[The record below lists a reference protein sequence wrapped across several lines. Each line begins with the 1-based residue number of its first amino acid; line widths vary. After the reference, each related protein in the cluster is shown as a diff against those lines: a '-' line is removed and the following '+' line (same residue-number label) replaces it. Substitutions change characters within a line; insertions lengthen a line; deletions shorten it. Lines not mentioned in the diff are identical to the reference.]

1 MSKPEIP
8 IAHLRALIRKDFGF
22 FARGGLQELHPAVRI
37 LWNWHLDLICSY
49 LMDVFEGRTRR
60 LIINIPPRY
69 GKSLL
74 ASIAFPAFILA
85 HRPEAEIV
93 CMSYA
98 QDLSEGLAE
107 KTRRLMNS
115 PFYLDTFGPRLVSD
129 RVKLRDLKTSAGGC
143 RLATSVEGT
152 LTGRGGNFLIIDDPI
167 KPQEAESEVR
177 RNSVNEWF
185 DSTVYSRTNDKT
197 KGAIIIIMQRLHE
210 DDLVGHVTERG
221 DWTVLSLPIIAEQ
234 DETHTF
240 NTALGPRTVVRKE
253 GEALHPAR
261 ESLDQIAVTRIDMG
275 TRDFSAQCQQRPAPK
290 DGEIICWDW
299 FRSFDPANPPKFTR
313 VVQSWD
319 TANTEKTQSDFSVGM
334 TFGETSDQ
342 HWYLLD
348 VYRGKLKFPELRRK
362 VSELAELHR
371 ATNVLIEDCASGV
384 QLAQQLRE
392 EGFLKIQAIRPEGS
406 KFERL
411 TACSA
416 RIEAG
421 KVWIPSQAHWLET
434 LRHELTFFPRGKY
447 KDQAD
452 ALSQGLLW
460 LSKMSGPANWL
471 RMLDEADRLL
481 EEQAS
486 PHKQFT
492 EPRTIIFTCINP
504 GSNFHVSTGR
514 VVRCSE
520 DGTYRATPGEWQ
532 EIKSTRGVT
541 LVYHPDQ
548 QT

>member
-1 MSKPEIP
+1 MSRPEIP
-8 IAHLRALIRKDFGF
+8 IAHLRALARKDFGF

-37 LWNWHLDLICSY
+37 LWNWHLDLICSH

-74 ASIAFPAFILA
+74 ASIAFPAFILG
-85 HRPEAEIV
+85 HRPEAEII

-115 PFYLDTFGPRLVSD
+115 QFYLDTFGPRLLSN
-129 RVKLRDLKTSAGGC
+129 RVRLRELKTSGGGS

-152 LTGRGGNFLIIDDPI
+152 LTGRGGNFLIIDDAI

-177 RNSVNEWF
+177 RNSVNQWF
-185 DSTVYSRTNDKT
+185 DSTVYSRTNDKA
-197 KGAIIIIMQRLHE
+197 KGAIIVIMQRLHE
-210 DDLVGHVTERG
+210 DDLVGHITERG

-234 DETHTF
+234 DEMHSF
-240 NTALGPRTVVRKE
+240 NTALGRQTVFRKE
-253 GEALHPAR
+253 GEALHPER
-261 ESLDQIAVTRIDMG
+261 ESLEQIAITKTNMG
-275 TRDFSAQCQQRPAPK
+275 TRDFLAQCQQRPAPK

-299 FRSFDPANPPKFTR
+299 FRTFDPASPPKFTR
-313 VVQSWD
+313 IVQSWD
-319 TANTEKTQSDFSVGM
+319 TASTDKTQSDFSVGM

-348 VYRGKLKFPELRRK
+348 LYRGKLKFPDLRRK
-362 VSELAELHR
+362 VRELADLHR
-371 ATNVLIEDCASGV
+371 ATNVLIEHCASGI

-392 EGFLKIQAIRPEGS
+392 EGFVKVEAIKPEGS

-421 KVWIPSQAHWLET
+421 KVWIPVQAHWLEP
-434 LRHELTFFPRGKY
+434 LRHELTFFPRGKHD
-447 KDQAD
+447 DQAD
-452 ALSQGLLW
+452 ALSQGILW
-460 LSKMSGPANWL
+460 LSEMNEAANWL
-471 RMLDEADRLL
+471 RTAREVLRLRSIETDE
-481 EEQAS
+481 
-486 PHKQFT
+486 T
-492 EPRTIIFTCINP
+492 
-504 GSNFHVSTGR
+504 
-514 VVRCSE
+514 
-520 DGTYRATPGEWQ
+520 
-532 EIKSTRGVT
+532 
-541 LVYHPDQ
+541 
-548 QT
+548 

>member
-1 MSKPEIP
+1 MSRPEIP
-8 IAHLRALIRKDFGF
+8 IAHLRAMARKDFGF

-37 LWNWHLDLICSY
+37 LWNWHLDLICSH

-74 ASIAFPAFILA
+74 ASIAFPAFILG
-85 HRPEAEIV
+85 HRPEAEII

-115 PFYLDTFGPRLVSD
+115 QFYLETFGPRLLSN
-129 RVKLRDLKTSAGGC
+129 RVRLRELKTSGGGS

-152 LTGRGGNFLIIDDPI
+152 LTGRGGNFLIIDDAI

-177 RNSVNEWF
+177 RNSVNQWF
-185 DSTVYSRTNDKT
+185 DSTVYSRTNDKA
-197 KGAIIIIMQRLHE
+197 KGAIIVIMQRLHE
-210 DDLVGHVTERG
+210 DDLVGHITERG

-240 NTALGPRTVVRKE
+240 KTALGPQTVLRKE
-253 GEALHPAR
+253 GEALHPER
-261 ESLDQIAVTRIDMG
+261 ESLEQIAITKTNMG
-275 TRDFSAQCQQRPAPK
+275 TRDFLAQCQQRPAPR

-299 FRSFDPANPPKFTR
+299 FRTFDPASPPRFTR
-313 VVQSWD
+313 IVQSWD
-319 TANTEKTQSDFSVGM
+319 TASTDKDQSDFSVCM

-348 VYRGKLKFPELRRK
+348 VYRGKLIFPDLLRK
-362 VSELAELHR
+362 VRELAELHR
-371 ATNVLIEDCASGV
+371 ATNVLIEHCASGI

-392 EGFLKIQAIRPEGS
+392 EGFVKIQAVKPEGS

-421 KVWIPSQAHWLET
+421 KVWIPVQAHWLEP

-447 KDQAD
+447 DDQAD
-452 ALSQGLLW
+452 ALSQGILW
-460 LSKMSGPANWL
+460 LSEMNEAANWL
-471 RMLDEADRLL
+471 RTAREVLRLQGIETDE
-481 EEQAS
+481 
-486 PHKQFT
+486 T
-492 EPRTIIFTCINP
+492 
-504 GSNFHVSTGR
+504 
-514 VVRCSE
+514 
-520 DGTYRATPGEWQ
+520 
-532 EIKSTRGVT
+532 
-541 LVYHPDQ
+541 
-548 QT
+548 

>member
-1 MSKPEIP
+1 M
-8 IAHLRALIRKDFGF
+8 RAFDPAERFAAAELARADLYF
-22 FARGGLQELHPAVRI
+22 FARWLFLQRRGYQWKRAAHHKV
-37 LWNWHLDLICSY
+37 ICDA
-49 LMDVFEGRTRR
+49 LMRVFRGECTR

-74 ASIAFPAFILA
+74 ASIAFPAFILG
-85 HRPEAEIV
+85 HRPEAEII

-115 PFYLDTFGPRLVSD
+115 QFYLDTFGPRLLSN
-129 RVKLRDLKTSAGGC
+129 RVRLRELKTSGGGS

-152 LTGRGGNFLIIDDPI
+152 LTGRGGNFLIIDDAI
-167 KPQEAESEVR
+167 KPQEADSEVR

-185 DSTVYSRTNDKT
+185 DSTVYSRTNDKA
-197 KGAIIIIMQRLHE
+197 KGAIIVIMQRLHE
-210 DDLVGHVTERG
+210 DDLVGHITERG
-221 DWTVLSLPIIAEQ
+221 DWTVLSLPMIAEQ

-240 NTALGPRTVVRKE
+240 NTAFGPQTFFRKE

-261 ESLDQIAVTRIDMG
+261 ESLEMIATLRRDMG
-275 TRDFSAQCQQRPAPK
+275 TRDFLAQCQQRPAPK

-299 FRSFDPANPPKFTR
+299 FRTYDPASPPKFTR
-313 VVQSWD
+313 IVQSWD
-319 TANTEKTQSDFSVGM
+319 TASTDKTQSDFSVCM

-348 VYRGKLKFPELRRK
+348 VYRGKLIFPDLLRK
-362 VSELAELHR
+362 VRELADLHR
-371 ATNVLIEDCASGV
+371 ATNVLIEHCASGI

-392 EGFLKIQAIRPEGS
+392 EGFVKVEAIKPEGS

-421 KVWIPSQAHWLET
+421 KVWIPVQAHWLEP
-434 LRHELTFFPRGKY
+434 LRHELMYFPRGKY
-447 KDQAD
+447 DDQAD

-460 LSKMSGPANWL
+460 LSEMNEAANWL
-471 RMLDEADRLL
+471 RTAREVLRLQGIETDE
-481 EEQAS
+481 
-486 PHKQFT
+486 T
-492 EPRTIIFTCINP
+492 
-504 GSNFHVSTGR
+504 
-514 VVRCSE
+514 
-520 DGTYRATPGEWQ
+520 
-532 EIKSTRGVT
+532 
-541 LVYHPDQ
+541 
-548 QT
+548 

>member
-1 MSKPEIP
+1 MSRPEIP
-8 IAHLRALIRKDFGF
+8 IAHLRALARKDFGF
-22 FARGGLQELHPAVRI
+22 FARGSLQELHPAVRI

-74 ASIAFPAFILA
+74 ASIAFPAFILG
-85 HRPEAEIV
+85 HRPEAEII
-93 CMSYA
+93 CMSYV
-98 QDLSEGLAE
+98 QNLSEDLAE
-107 KTRRLMNS
+107 RTRRLMNS
-115 PFYLDTFGPRLVSD
+115 QFYLDIFGPRLLSN
-129 RVKLRDLKTSAGGC
+129 RVRLRELKTSAGGC

-152 LTGRGGNFLIIDDPI
+152 VTGRGGEFLIMDDPI
-167 KPQEAESEVR
+167 KPQEAQSEAC

-197 KGAIIIIMQRLHE
+197 KGAIIVIMQRLHE
-210 DDLVGHVTERG
+210 DDLVGHITERG
-221 DWTVLSLPIIAEQ
+221 EWTVLSLPMIAEQ

-240 NTALGPRTVVRKE
+240 NTAFGPRTFIRKE

-261 ESLDQIAVTRIDMG
+261 ESLDQIAVTQSSMG
-275 TRDFSAQCQQRPAPK
+275 MRDFQAQCQQRPAPK

-299 FRSFDPANPPKFTR
+299 FRTFDPASPPKFTR
-313 VVQSWD
+313 IVQSWD
-319 TANTEKTQSDFSVGM
+319 TASTDKDQSDFSVGM

-348 VYRGKLKFPELRRK
+348 LYRGKLKFPDLLRKIR
-362 VSELAELHR
+362 ELAELHG
-371 ATNVLIEDCASGV
+371 ATNVLIEHCASGI
-384 QLAQQLRE
+384 QLVQQLRE
-392 EGFLKIQAIRPEGS
+392 EGFYKIEAIKPEGS

-416 RIEAG
+416 RVEAG
-421 KVWIPSQAHWLET
+421 RVWIPDNAHWLAP

-460 LSKMSGPANWL
+460 LSEMNGAANWL
-471 RMLDEADRLL
+471 RTACEVLRSQGIE
-481 EEQAS
+481 
-486 PHKQFT
+486 
-492 EPRTIIFTCINP
+492 
-504 GSNFHVSTGR
+504 
-514 VVRCSE
+514 VVK
-520 DGTYRATPGEWQ
+520 T
-532 EIKSTRGVT
+532 
-541 LVYHPDQ
+541 
-548 QT
+548 